1 MTRRVVLL
9 GGGYVTLHAYGA
21 LVRRVRGMLRDG
33 SVEIVVVSENPVHN
47 FHGFTGEVASGLLP
61 AHLTQTPL
69 AEAMPLATV
78 LHARVERVDLSARTV
93 TYRPADGSAPATT
106 SYDALVL
113 GTGAGEP
120 VDEVDGLT
128 GRGLTLRHPGGLEA
142 LAARAEAAA
151 DDPDPVVVVG
161 GGLAGAELAA
171 ALADRSGGRPGRVVL
186 VHRGERVV
194 PALHARRPRL
204 ARRVERELARLNVDV
219 RTGVAVTS
227 ADDDGVT
234 LSDGTRIRTRT
245 VLATTGQRP
254 VRLPGTE
261 PLARDDDG
269 RLRTLPD
276 LTVRD
281 GVWAAGDAA
290 RVLHPRTHE
299 PVPANALWAIKA
311 GDQVGRNVAR
321 ALQGRPG
328 TPFRYLGLGQGA
340 AFGVGH
346 GVADIWGL
354 SITGPLAWTL
364 RVAFFLRFMPSRRR
378 ALAIPAELRRR
389 HAVRRDRLD
398 EAQGGA
404 TTATRTDASRLAPVE
419 G

>member
-1 MTRRVVLL
+1 
-9 GGGYVTLHAYGA
+9 
-21 LVRRVRGMLRDG
+21 
-33 SVEIVVVSENPVHN
+33 
-47 FHGFTGEVASGLLP
+47 
-61 AHLTQTPL
+61 
-69 AEAMPLATV
+69 
-78 LHARVERVDLSARTV
+78 
-93 TYRPADGSAPATT
+93 
-106 SYDALVL
+106 
-113 GTGAGEP
+113 
-120 VDEVDGLT
+120 
-128 GRGLTLRHPGGLEA
+128 
-142 LAARAEAAA
+142 
-151 DDPDPVVVVG
+151 
-161 GGLAGAELAA
+161 
-171 ALADRSGGRPGRVVL
+171 
-186 VHRGERVV
+186 
-194 PALHARRPRL
+194 
-204 ARRVERELARLNVDV
+204 
-219 RTGVAVTS
+219 VTS

-321 ALQGRPG
+321 ALQSRPG
-328 TPFRYLGLGQGA
+328 RPFRYLGLGQGA

-354 SITGPLAWTL
+354 SITGPLAWIL
-364 RVAFFLRFMPSRRR
+364 RLVFFLRFLPSRRR
-378 ALAIPAELRRR
+378 ALAIPTELRRR
-389 HAVRRDRLD
+389 HATRRAAIGRAARSAENAVGSGGVRF
-398 EAQGGA
+398 
-404 TTATRTDASRLAPVE
+404 APAE
-419 G
+419 T

>member
-47 FHGFTGEVASGLLP
+47 FHGFTGEVVSGLLP
-61 AHLTQTPL
+61 ARLTQTPL
-69 AEAMPLATV
+69 AEALPLATV
-78 LHARVERVDLSARTV
+78 VHARVEHVDLSARTV
-93 TYRPADGSAPATT
+93 TYRPADGGEPGSVA
-106 SYDALVL
+106 YDALVL
-113 GTGAGEP
+113 GTGASEP
-120 VDEVDGLT
+120 VDDVDGLT
-128 GRGLTLRHPGGLEA
+128 GRSLTLRHPGGLEA
-142 LAARAEAAA
+142 LAARAEAAEN
-151 DDPDPVVVVG
+151 DPDPVVVVG
-161 GGLAGAELAA
+161 GGLAGAELAG

-204 ARRVERELARLNVDV
+204 ARHVERELDRLGVDV
-219 RTGVAVTS
+219 RTGVAVVA
-227 ADDDGVT
+227 ADDDGVD
-234 LSDGTRIRTRT
+234 LSDGTRVRTRT

-290 RVLHPRTHE
+290 RVLHPRTRE

-321 ALQGRPG
+321 ALQSRPG
-328 TPFRYLGLGQGA
+328 LPFRYLGLGQGA

-346 GVADIWGL
+346 GVADVWGL
-354 SITGPLAWTL
+354 SVTGPLAWAL
-364 RVAFFLRFMPSRRR
+364 RLVFFLRFMPSRRR
-378 ALAIPAELRRR
+378 ALAIPSELRRR
-389 HAVRRDRLD
+389 HAHRARRVGDD
-398 EAQGGA
+398 
-404 TTATRTDASRLAPVE
+404 ATRRADAPV
-419 G
+419 GAGTLATARS

>member
-33 SVEIVVVSENPVHN
+33 SVEIVVVSDNLVHN
-47 FHGFTGEVASGLLP
+47 FHGFTGEVVSGLLP

-78 LHARVERVDLSARTV
+78 VHARVEHVDLSARTV
-93 TYRPADGSAPATT
+93 TYRPADGSARGTT

-120 VDEVDGLT
+120 VDEVDGLI

-142 LAARAEAAA
+142 LAARAEAV
-151 DDPDPVVVVG
+151 DDDADPVAVVG

-171 ALADRSGGRPGRVVL
+171 ALADRCGGRPGRVVL
-186 VHRGERVV
+186 VHRGDRVV

-204 ARRVERELARLNVDV
+204 ARRVEHELDRLGVDV

-234 LSDGTRIRTRT
+234 LSDGTRIRSRT

-321 ALQGRPG
+321 ALQSRPG
-328 TPFRYLGLGQGA
+328 LPFRYLGLGQGA

-364 RVAFFLRFMPSRRR
+364 RLVFFLRFLPSRRR
-378 ALAIPAELRRR
+378 AHAIPAELRRR
-389 HAVRRDRLD
+389 HRRRRGQTVLSDRSLDLGVRREPTAL
-398 EAQGGA
+398 
-404 TTATRTDASRLAPVE
+404 TTVE

>member
-9 GGGYVTLHAYGA
+9 GGGYVTLHVYAA

-33 SVEIVVVSENPVHN
+33 TVEVVVVSDNPVHN
-47 FHGFTGEVASGLLP
+47 FHGFTGEVVSGLLP

-69 AEAMPLATV
+69 ADAMPLATV
-78 LHARVERVDLSARTV
+78 VHARVEHVDLSARTV
-93 TYRPADGSAPATT
+93 TYRSAHDGERGTT

-120 VDEVDGLT
+120 VDEVDGLS

-142 LAARAEAAA
+142 LAARAEAAD

-161 GGLAGAELAA
+161 GGLAGVELAA

-186 VHRGERVV
+186 VHRGDRVV

-204 ARRVERELARLNVDV
+204 ASEVERQLVRLRVDV
-219 RTGVAVTS
+219 RTSVAVTA
-227 ADDDGVT
+227 ADDDGVD
-234 LSDGTRIRTRT
+234 LSDGTRVRSRT

-261 PLARDDDG
+261 PLARDERG

-290 RVLHPRTHE
+290 RVVHPRSHE

-311 GDQVGRNVAR
+311 GDHVGRNVAR

-340 AFGVGH
+340 AFGLGH
-346 GVADIWGL
+346 GVADVWGVSL
-354 SITGPLAWTL
+354 TGPLAWAL
-364 RVAFFLRFMPSRRR
+364 RLVFFLRFMPSRRR
-378 ALAIPAELRRR
+378 ALTIPSELRRR
-389 HAVRRDRLD
+389 HAARSRT
-398 EAQGGA
+398 GA
-404 TTATRTDASRLAPVE
+404 RLASAADGAATADARCPVRTV
-419 G
+419 

>member
-47 FHGFTGEVASGLLP
+47 FHGFTGEVVSGLLP
-61 AHLTQTPL
+61 ARLTQTPL

-78 LHARVERVDLSARTV
+78 VHARVEHVDLSARTV
-93 TYRPADGSAPATT
+93 TYRPADGGEPGSVA
-106 SYDALVL
+106 YDALVL
-113 GTGAGEP
+113 GTGASEP
-120 VDEVDGLT
+120 VDDVDGLT
-128 GRGLTLRHPGGLEA
+128 GRSLTLRHPGGLEA
-142 LAARAEAAA
+142 LAARAEAAEN
-151 DDPDPVVVVG
+151 DPDPVVVVG
-161 GGLAGAELAA
+161 GGLAGAELAG

-204 ARRVERELARLNVDV
+204 ARHVERELDRLGVDV
-219 RTGVAVTS
+219 RTGVAVVA
-227 ADDDGVT
+227 ADDDGVD
-234 LSDGTRIRTRT
+234 LSNGTRVRTRT

-290 RVLHPRTHE
+290 RVLHPRTRE

-321 ALQGRPG
+321 ALQSRPG
-328 TPFRYLGLGQGA
+328 LPFRYLGLGQGA

-346 GVADIWGL
+346 GVADVWGL
-354 SITGPLAWTL
+354 SVTGPLAWAL
-364 RVAFFLRFMPSRRR
+364 RLVFFLRFMPSRRR
-378 ALAIPAELRRR
+378 ALAIPSELRRR
-389 HAVRRDRLD
+389 HAHRARRVGDD
-398 EAQGGA
+398 
-404 TTATRTDASRLAPVE
+404 ATRRADAPV
-419 G
+419 GAGTLATARS

>member
-1 MTRRVVLL
+1 MTAARPRRVVLL

-33 SVEIVVVSENPVHN
+33 AVEIVVVSDNPVHN
-47 FHGFTGEVASGLLP
+47 FHGFTGEVVSGLLP
-61 AHLTQTPL
+61 ATLTQTPL

-78 LHARVERVDLSARTV
+78 VHARVEHVDLGARTV
-93 TYRPADGSAPATT
+93 TYRPADGMGTVSTT
-106 SYDALVL
+106 YDALVL

-120 VDEVDGLT
+120 VGDVDGLP

-142 LAARAEAAA
+142 LAARASAA
-151 DDPDPVVVVG
+151 DADPDPVVVVG
-161 GGLAGAELAA
+161 GGLAGVELAA

-194 PALHARRPRL
+194 PALHARSPRL
-204 ARRVERELARLNVDV
+204 ARRCERELARLGVDV
-219 RTGVAVTS
+219 RTGVGAV
-227 ADDDGVT
+227 AVDDDGVD
-234 LSDGTRIRTRT
+234 LSDGTRVRTRT

-254 VRLPGTE
+254 VRIPGTE
-261 PLARDDDG
+261 PLARDERG

-290 RVLHPRTHE
+290 RVVHPRTLE

-311 GDQVGRNVAR
+311 GDQVGRNVAL
-321 ALQGRPG
+321 ALQSRPG
-328 TPFRYLGLGQGA
+328 SSFRYLGLGQGA

-346 GVADIWGL
+346 GVAEVWGVGL
-354 SITGPLAWTL
+354 TGVVAWVL
-364 RVAFFLRFMPSRRR
+364 RLGFFLRFMPSRRR
-378 ALAIPAELRRR
+378 ALAIPRELVRR
-389 HAVRRDRLD
+389 HAERRGRVP
-398 EAQGGA
+398 EPVYNVA
-404 TTATRTDASRLAPVE
+404 RTPI
-419 G
+419 